1 MQRSAPRK
9 AQALL
14 PHDKDDDGSKNKS
27 PTLVVSQKQ
36 LGGFFFLGALFLG
49 TTFFFSVTSGFN
61 PSKTSQLLNTQV
73 TLVESK
79 NKGLKNKGLLLRDQI
94 MAALQSESEE
104 LQSEN
109 ERLRQNLESLQ
120 QQSNV
125 RRREDKPAAVAAA
138 VTPIRRS
145 IPATVAVAAPA
156 ATATNKVAVVSASAP
171 LKPIACQELID
182 EVKKSGAYRDRKVI
196 DPNLKHGSFTRQTI
210 TEHPFWISVH
220 NKEFDK
226 TRWTIHK
233 KGRYYEFALGKIWTN
248 ILREASPG
256 SRVLDV
262 GYVAFLQL
270 CLSFVLLL
278 PTPSHLPQVLCLF
291 ELLA

>member
-1 MQRSAPRK
+1 MQRSSPRK

-14 PHDKDDDGSKNKS
+14 PRDKDDDGSKNKS
-27 PTLVVSQKQ
+27 PTLSLYTQVLSQKSN
-36 LGGFFFLGALFLG
+36 FFFFGALVLG
-49 TTFFFSVTSGFN
+49 MTLFFTVTSGFN
-61 PSKTSQLLNTQV
+61 PSQASEPLNIQV
-73 TLVESK
+73 TLLESK

-94 MAALQSESEE
+94 MAAMQSESEE

-125 RRREDKPAAVAAA
+125 RRREDNPAAA
-138 VTPIRRS
+138 PIRRS
-145 IPATVAVAAPA
+145 IPATVAAPA

-182 EVKKSGAYRDRKVI
+182 EVKKSGAYRNRKVI

-226 TRWTIHK
+226 TRWTIHA

>member
-1 MQRSAPRK
+1 
-9 AQALL
+9 
-14 PHDKDDDGSKNKS
+14 
-27 PTLVVSQKQ
+27 
-36 LGGFFFLGALFLG
+36 
-49 TTFFFSVTSGFN
+49 
-61 PSKTSQLLNTQV
+61 
-73 TLVESK
+73 
-79 NKGLKNKGLLLRDQI
+79 
-94 MAALQSESEE
+94 
-104 LQSEN
+104 
-109 ERLRQNLESLQ
+109 
-120 QQSNV
+120 
-125 RRREDKPAAVAAA
+125 
-138 VTPIRRS
+138 
-145 IPATVAVAAPA
+145 
-156 ATATNKVAVVSASAP
+156 

-248 ILREASPG
+248 ILRDASPG

-262 GYVAFLQL
+262 GYVALRYVAFLQF

-278 PTPSHLPQVLCLF
+278 CGQPQVIYPKFCVFLSFWL
-291 ELLA
+291 EALMKTDNT